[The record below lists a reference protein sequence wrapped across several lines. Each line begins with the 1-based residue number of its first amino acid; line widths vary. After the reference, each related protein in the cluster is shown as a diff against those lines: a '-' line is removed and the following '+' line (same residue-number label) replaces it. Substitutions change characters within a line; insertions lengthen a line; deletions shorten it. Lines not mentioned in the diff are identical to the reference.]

1 MVGNAGPWWSLKP
14 ESPPSV
20 SIHQAHLH
28 LRKWHERKGISTGS
42 YQGRRSRQEPKKMD
56 VCRELVLLQILLPG
70 RKSELER
77 GENDSV
83 NMANT

>member
-1 MVGNAGPWWSLKP
+1 MKRNGV
-14 ESPPSV
+14 SP
-20 SIHQAHLH
+20 
-28 LRKWHERKGISTGS
+28 GS

-70 RKSELER
+70 RESVLER

>member
-1 MVGNAGPWWSLKP
+1 MKP
-14 ESPPSV
+14 ETTPSV

-28 LRKWHERKGISTGS
+28 LRKWRERNGIPAGS

-56 VCRELVLLQILLPG
+56 VCRELLLLQILLAG
-70 RKSELER
+70 GESVLER